1 VIKLNVDAAIKALTA
16 TIAVVARNSAGS
28 IIHFWSKN
36 LLTDDPCIAEATAIL
51 WALEIAQTEEFLHII
66 VEGDAKIC
74 LDAIM
79 EELSS
84 CPWRIRSLI
93 SNIKCLALNFVFC
106 RFCWVGRC
114 ANELAHSLAKFVST
128 CPISLRC
135 NPSYLPPSVREAW
148 IRD

>member
-1 VIKLNVDAAIKALTA
+1 VIKLNVDATIKASTT
-16 TIAVVARNSAGS
+16 TIAVVAKNSANS

-74 LDAIM
+74 LDAIT

-84 CPWRIRSLI
+84 CHWRIRPLI
-93 SNIKCLALNFVFC
+93 SNIKCLALKFAFC
-106 RFCWVGRC
+106 RFC
-114 ANELAHSLAKFVST
+114 
-128 CPISLRC
+128 
-135 NPSYLPPSVREAW
+135 
-148 IRD
+148 